1 MRKTLW
7 VFTSLLI
14 LIASVGLVRA
24 WGTNQPVACDFVTGG
39 GFIVGGTG
47 DSLPSGA
54 HGNFGVGGGVKNGA
68 FWGHLEYNDHGT
80 APTRQIHG
88 TGVCN
93 YQFVDPTTRDIFG
106 TCQDSV
112 TGACSYRVR
121 VNDKGE
127 PGINNDEFTIL
138 VCPPTS
144 GCNTSCDSAA
154 ALYKAGKFFDGNPIR
169 GGNIQLHKG
178 NASNTP
184 PPNYT
189 CQTQ

>member
-24 WGTNQPVACDFVTGG
+24 WGTNQPVPCDFVTGG
-39 GFIVGGTG
+39 GFIVGAGG
-47 DSLPSGA
+47 SSLRTDV

-93 YQFVDPTTRDIFG
+93 YQVASSISPTSRDIFG
-106 TCQDSV
+106 SCQDSV
-112 TGACSYRVR
+112 TGACTYHVI
-121 VNDKGE
+121 VTDNGE
-127 PGINNDEFTIL
+127 PGIHNDGFSIA

-144 GCNTSCDSAA
+144 DCSCDRRTAF
-154 ALYKAGKFFDGNPIR
+154 YIAGTYFGDGPIA

-178 NASNTP
+178 NASNTAP
-184 PPNYT
+184 PGFT
-189 CQTQ
+189 CQ

>member
-7 VFTSLLI
+7 VITSFLI
-14 LIASVGLVRA
+14 LIASVRLVRA
-24 WGTNQPVACDFVTGG
+24 WGTNLPVACDFVTGG
-39 GFIVGGTG
+39 GFIVGSGNT
-47 DSLPSGA
+47 SLASGV

-80 APTRQIHG
+80 APTRQVHG

-112 TGACSYRVR
+112 KGACSYRVR

-127 PGINNDEFTIL
+127 PGIHNDEFTIL
-138 VCPPTS
+138 VCPPTPD
-144 GCNTSCDSAA
+144 CNCGDGTAP
-154 ALYKAGKFFDGNPIR
+154 YYRAGTFFGDGPIA